1 MESPLLIPVADVSEL
16 DTSAIWTVRYIDP
29 SGFECQLSLE
39 GSSGIEVLRKAES
52 AIERL
57 KEAQCSSVIRVP
69 VSSLGKEEEKKEEEH
84 LCPIHHE
91 SMKSW
96 QKNGRS
102 WYSHKVDG
110 RWCKGE

>member
-1 MESPLLIPVADVSEL
+1 MENPLLSPVAENAGL
-16 DTSAIWTVRYIDP
+16 DSSAIWTVRYSDP

-39 GSSGIEVLRKAES
+39 GSSGIEVLKKAEA

-57 KEAQCSSVIRVP
+57 KECQCSP
-69 VSSLGKEEEKKEEEH
+69 VTRNPAISSEKDEEKEDEH
-84 LCPIHHE
+84 LCPIHQVP
-91 SMKSW
+91 MKLW
-96 QKNGRS
+96 QKNGKR

>member
-1 MESPLLIPVADVSEL
+1 MENPLLSPVAEVSEL
-16 DTSAIWTVRYIDP
+16 DTSAIWTVRYVDP

-39 GSSGIEVLRKAES
+39 GSSGIEVLKKADS

-57 KEAQCSSVIRVP
+57 KEYQCSPIIRNP
-69 VSSLGKEEEKKEEEH
+69 ASSSIKEEGKEEEH
-84 LCPIHHE
+84 LCPIHHA
-91 SMKSW
+91 SMKLW

-110 RWCKGE
+110 RWCKGV